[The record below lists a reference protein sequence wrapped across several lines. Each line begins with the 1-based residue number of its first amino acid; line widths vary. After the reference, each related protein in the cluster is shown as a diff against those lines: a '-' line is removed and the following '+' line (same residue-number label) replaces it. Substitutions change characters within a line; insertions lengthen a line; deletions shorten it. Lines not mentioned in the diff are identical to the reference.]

1 MSHLDEGTL
10 HALLDGE
17 LDLAEVSEVQKH
29 LGGCIACGSRLQEV
43 KQVLAESHRLVG
55 ALEVPARAPRQPA
68 PEPPRTPPPPPRAG
82 HEHGAWDEPPVLLVP
97 DPIDPGATTRKWL
110 RGLRWA
116 AVIGVVVAGGDLVT
130 NALRPSRPVLPER
143 DLTSTSPAVPPTVVS
158 PEESRRPESTL
169 ATRNRAVRPSAQ
181 TRTAAPTPAARA
193 APVVDEPAAESVDQ
207 FADTTSVAL
216 QDSAAPDSEALAL
229 ESKVETDSLS
239 KRTAAAGVAAAA
251 GIAAAGG
258 DAAEAAPG
266 QGTTQTAAGDSR
278 EADELATRRAAAVA
292 LAELDRERR
301 RQRANAA
308 TAALPPATRAEAET
322 VSEAA
327 PRPPTLEQRA
337 QIYLRI
343 GLDEAVKQLGGP
355 VHVIEGMSPELIG
368 LTRSQIIPGS
378 ATNRP
383 VVRVVYQD
391 SRGRMILL
399 DQQRMDAGQQAP
411 ASGSLRWAIGD
422 VMLYLRGEPG
432 ADVLRSLQARVR

>member
-29 LGGCIACGSRLQEV
+29 LGGCVACGSRLQEV

-68 PEPPRTPPPPPRAG
+68 PEPPPARTPPPPPRPG
-82 HEHGAWDEPPVLLVP
+82 REHEVWDEPPVLLVP
-97 DPIDPGATTRKWL
+97 DPVDASAWRRRWL

-116 AVIGVVVAGGDLVT
+116 AAIAVVVVGGNLAS
-130 NALRPSRPVLPER
+130 NALRPSHPMLPER
-143 DLTSTSPAVPPTVVS
+143 DLTSAAPAVPPAVVS
-158 PEESRRPESTL
+158 PEETRRPESTL
-169 ATRNRAVRPSAQ
+169 ATRRSTTRPP
-181 TRTAAPTPAARA
+181 AAPTRAPASRPAARP
-193 APVVDEPAAESVDQ
+193 APLVEEPAPETVDQ
-207 FADTTSVAL
+207 FAETTAVAL
-216 QDSAAPDSEALAL
+216 QDSAVADTEALAMA
-229 ESKVETDSLS
+229 SKAEADTL
-239 KRTAAAGVAAAA
+239 RQLAAAA
-251 GIAAAGG
+251 GAAA
-258 DAAEAAPG
+258 DSAP
-266 QGTTQTAAGDSR
+266 QQRATQTASRDSR
-278 EADELATRRAAAVA
+278 EEDELATRRAAAAA

-308 TAALPPATRAEAET
+308 TAALPPPARPEPEL
-322 VSEAA
+322 SEPA

-337 QIYLRI
+337 QVYLRI
-343 GLDEAVKQLGGP
+343 GLDEAVKQLGRP
-355 VHVIEGMSPELIG
+355 VHVIEGMTPELIG

-378 ATNRP
+378 SSTRP

-399 DQQRMDAGQQAP
+399 DQQRMDATQQAP
-411 ASGSLRWAIGD
+411 TSAAGSLRWAIGD
-422 VMLYLRGEPG
+422 VMLYLRGEPS

>member
-29 LGGCIACGSRLQEV
+29 LGGCVACGSRLQEV
-43 KQVLAESHRLVG
+43 KQFVAESHRLVG

-82 HEHGAWDEPPVLLVP
+82 LDPVAWDEPTVLLVP
-97 DPIDPGATTRKWL
+97 DPVDPGASRQKWM
-110 RGLRWA
+110 RALRWA
-116 AVIGVVVAGGDLVT
+116 AVIAVVVAGGDLVT
-130 NALRPSRPVLPER
+130 SALRPSRPMLPER
-143 DLTSTSPAVPPTVVS
+143 DLTSASPAVPPAVVS
-158 PEESRRPESTL
+158 PEEARRPESTL
-169 ATRNRAVRPSAQ
+169 ASR
-181 TRTAAPTPAARA
+181 ARA
-193 APVVDEPAAESVDQ
+193 ARPTAQTSAPAATRPARPSPVVDEPAAASEDQ
-207 FADTTSVAL
+207 FVETTSVAL
-216 QDSAAPDSEALAL
+216 QDSANPDSAALAL
-229 ESKVETDSLS
+229 ESKAETDSLS
-239 KRTAAAGVAAAA
+239 KVAAAAGVAAGAA
-251 GIAAAGG
+251 VG
-258 DAAEAAPG
+258 ER
-266 QGTTQTAAGDSR
+266 TTQTSSGDSQ
-278 EADELATRRAAAVA
+278 EEDELATRRAAAAA
-292 LAELDRERR
+292 LAELDAERR

-308 TAALPPATRAEAET
+308 TAALPPPARPEDSVAEP
-322 VSEAA
+322 A

-355 VHVIEGMSPELIG
+355 VHVIEGMTPELIG
-368 LTRSQIIPGS
+368 LTRSQIIPGT

-399 DQQRMDAGQQAP
+399 DQQRMEAGQQAP
-411 ASGSLRWAIGD
+411 GSGLRWAIGD